1 MFKTFS
7 QLKTGCHQTEPPDLQ
22 RRRSVGDV
30 AASTEA
36 YLDELWLQVDGAKP
50 VPEVWVAVQGLG
62 PLRLGHL
69 LLALQ
74 LLTDVFHQ
82 LYLQGATE
90 AKRRS

>member
-1 MFKTFS
+1 M
-7 QLKTGCHQTEPPDLQ
+7 QT
-22 RRRSVGDV
+22 RRRSAGDV

-36 YLDELWLQVDGAKP
+36 YLDELRPQVDGAKP

-62 PLRLGHL
+62 PLRLGHF

-90 AKRRS
+90 AKRQS